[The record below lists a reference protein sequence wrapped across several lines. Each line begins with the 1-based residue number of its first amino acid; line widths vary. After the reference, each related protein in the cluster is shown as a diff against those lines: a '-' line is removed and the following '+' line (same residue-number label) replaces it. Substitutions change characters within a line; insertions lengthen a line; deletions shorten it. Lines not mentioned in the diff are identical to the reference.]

1 MKLGEVAKCVAE
13 ELSTNYSAR
22 TNDNELILGVLRR
35 LGVNTDAPFSVV
47 LRAGKLPTSFESI
60 TRARR
65 KVQEERPE
73 LKDKEAVQI
82 REQRAEE
89 FKDFVRSDLLGL

>member
-1 MKLGEVAKCVAE
+1 MKLKEVEKRVTE
-13 ELSTNYSAR
+13 ELRSNYSAR

-35 LGVNTDAPFSVV
+35 FGVNIDAPFSVV

-65 KVQEERPE
+65 KVQEKHSE
-73 LKDKEAVQI
+73 LKDAETALIRQEEEEKFYQFAKEN
-82 REQRAEE
+82 
-89 FKDFVRSDLLGL
+89 